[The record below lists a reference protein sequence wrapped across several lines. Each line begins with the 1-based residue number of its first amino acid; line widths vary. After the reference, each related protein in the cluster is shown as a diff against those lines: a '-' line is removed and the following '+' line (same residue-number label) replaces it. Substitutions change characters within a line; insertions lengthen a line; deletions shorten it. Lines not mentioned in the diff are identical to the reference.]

1 MWEVWDNKSVQFIKE
16 ITKYSGL
23 KAIKTRLRQFFSQFI
38 ISAYNVLILT
48 ALTSESYLCLLVK
61 IDIDLEVNLRWDKSI
76 LYSWPLI
83 NEVITVLH
91 RY

>member
-1 MWEVWDNKSVQFIKE
+1 MEE

-38 ISAYNVLILT
+38 ISAYNVLILA

-83 NEVITVLH
+83 N
-91 RY
+91 